1 MKTAMS
7 WYHLGLRGRLFTAF
21 GIVAALTV
29 LASSSAIISYD
40 SLGRSLGAIAE
51 KSLPE
56 ITRASEVV
64 RAAGEVAAA
73 APRLLT
79 ATDAVEREQA
89 LKVLTATRQ
98 ELTQS
103 IGSLAAADAKKLTG
117 TANRIL
123 VNLDRLVQSVT
134 ERQTIA
140 AARDALV
147 AGVRKSHQ
155 KLAEKLAPMADD
167 AGFNLTI
174 SLQTVADKKN
184 LEDMH
189 KTLGALADN
198 DLVSLQAILDM
209 RAESN
214 LMLGILVEAADL
226 RSADLLPPITDRF
239 TATAGR
245 LGRAATAL
253 KDAET
258 AKLVGELVKT
268 GKQAGNIFEL
278 KQKELIAAK
287 TGANVVMEN
296 RALAQEFEKQV
307 VGLGTRAEAAAAT
320 AVRDSEAEIRQGRII
335 LICLALI
342 SLATALVIGWYYVGR
357 GVVRRLVHLQNSMKS
372 VAAGD
377 LAAEIST
384 GGSDEIADMAEALQV
399 FKGNMIES
407 NRLRAERSDAEKQT
421 RAQRRNEMQKLA
433 DEFETAVGE
442 IVQTVSSAS
451 AELEASAT
459 SLTRT
464 AEETQQLSGR
474 VEAVSEE
481 ASSNVRSVAAATD
494 EMTASIAEISRQ
506 VQESNRIAGEAV
518 SQAEATD
525 ARINELSNAALRI
538 GDVVNLITT
547 IAEQTNLLA
556 LNATIEAARAG
567 DSGRGFAVVAQE
579 VKALASQ
586 TASATNEISSQIAG
600 MQLATQESVGAIKQI
615 GTTISR
621 ILGNCGHHRH
631 LRRAARRS
639 DAGNCPQRRAGDTR
653 HLRGRDQ
660 YRRRQ
665 QRGSRD
671 RFGFGES
678 SFLGSIPVWR
688 KQSPQVGG
696 RQVLKYGEGR
706 LNSGLPHRGLAPQK
720 RTPHR

>member
-1 MKTAMS
+1 MKTAIS

-21 GIVAALTV
+21 GVVAALTV

-40 SLGRSLGAIAE
+40 SLGHSLGAIAE

-56 ITRASEVV
+56 LTRASEVV

-73 APRLLT
+73 APRLLA
-79 ATDAVEREQA
+79 ATDAAEREQG
-89 LKVLTATRQ
+89 LKLLMAARQ

-103 IGSLAAADAKKLTG
+103 IGSLAAADAAKLNG

-307 VGLGTRAEAAAAT
+307 VSLGTRAEAAAAT
-320 AVRDSEAEIRQGRII
+320 AVRDSEAEIHQGRII

-433 DEFETAVGE
+433 DEFEAAVGE

-451 AELEASAT
+451 TELEASAT

-525 ARINELSNAALRI
+525 ARINELSKAALRI

-579 VKALASQ
+579 VKALAAQ

-621 ILGNCGHHRH
+621 ISEIAATIATSVEQQGGATQEIARNVEQATQGTSEVAINIVDVNKGARETGSASAKVLSSAQSLSGESNR
-631 LRRAARRS
+631 LKLEVAKFLNTVRAA
-639 DAGNCPQRRAGDTR
+639 
-653 HLRGRDQ
+653 
-660 YRRRQ
+660 
-665 QRGSRD
+665 
-671 RFGFGES
+671 
-678 SFLGSIPVWR
+678 
-688 KQSPQVGG
+688 
-696 RQVLKYGEGR
+696 
-706 LNSGLPHRGLAPQK
+706 
-720 RTPHR
+720 